1 VCGSG
6 GAYYLHLGSE
16 SCPLD
21 LVGTYSL
28 SLWVTNEEGQRLKI
42 PREVVL
48 TYVTQSGTPT
58 YFDVPGTQHTQST
71 QHHSLGASLLLSPP
85 FPVLLCLVMVW
96 CGQTCPTVWRR
107 RGVRSS

>member
-1 VCGSG
+1 MCVCGSG

-28 SLWVTNEEGQRLKI
+28 SLWVTNEEGQRLKV

-58 YFDVPGTQHTQST
+58 YFDVPGTHHTHT
-71 QHHSLGASLLLSPP
+71 HTMHTHTTASVPP
-85 FPVLLCLVMVW
+85 C
-96 CGQTCPTVWRR
+96 C
-107 RGVRSS
+107 